1 MVLRH
6 DQLDFLRLRKL
17 VAKLAGAFFCARLVA
32 RALPLEV
39 ADFLESQNHRPK
51 GKPGFGPARF
61 PFRVLVRVERTICVR
76 SLSQFVIGE
85 WRSGWGND
93 LRDVSARRACPLLP

>member
-61 PFRVLVRVERTICVR
+61 PFRVLVWVERTICVR
-76 SLSQFVIGE
+76 SLSQFVIRGMVE
-85 WRSGWGND
+85 WIGGND
-93 LRDVSARRACPLLP
+93 LRDVSA